1 MNGRLLL
8 GLTGKT
14 GAGKSTVAQ
23 LLASYG
29 AYIVDGDS
37 VAREVLVTDKS
48 VIPALCDAFGEDI
61 IRANELD
68 RAELARRAFQSR
80 EGTEKLNSI
89 MHPAITRRIDC
100 LVNAAYSDGFVTAV
114 ADAAALIESGYAQ
127 LCDKLIVVTAP
138 AELRLSRVMSR
149 DGISEQDALVRINA
163 QKQDSFYTEKADYII
178 RNYPPFKLSEEL
190 EKVKE
195 LMDGY

>member
-29 AYIVDGDS
+29 AFIVDGDS

>member
-29 AYIVDGDS
+29 AFIVDGDS

-163 QKQDSFYTEKADYII
+163 QKGDSFYTEKADYII